1 MASRARRPGGLV
13 VLLVAFGCVQST
25 CTRSALPLRVYRLA
39 EMNTDQIAALD
50 RERTVILIPGGIMEE
65 HGPYLPSFADGHQN
79 ERYTADVAAA
89 IARRPGW
96 AAVVFPAVPLGS
108 NGANSLGGKFPFPGT
123 YAVRPETLRAIF
135 MDLGSEFGE
144 QGFRWIFLIHGHG
157 APDHNRALDEAADYF
172 RDVYGGR
179 MVNLAGLDT
188 GSDPGVEAMKANAGK
203 EAVEEDGVGGHAGL
217 LETSRV
223 MALRPDLV
231 PSTVVAAP
239 SVTARD
245 LPARNLLAALPD
257 WPGYV
262 GAPRHATPDLG
273 RRILEADTGGMVSL
287 ALRLLDGETDER
299 TTARLAALMDNPNV
313 ARALE
318 PSTERH
324 AAIAKRQH
332 EWIAAR
338 GRP

>member
-1 MASRARRPGGLV
+1 MM
-13 VLLVAFGCVQST
+13 LVAFGCIQSA
-25 CTRSALPLRVYRLA
+25 CAPSALPLRVYRLA
-39 EMNTDQIAALD
+39 EMNTDQIRALD

-65 HGPYLPSFADGHQN
+65 HGPYLPSYSDGYQN

-96 AAVVFPAVPLGS
+96 TAVVFPVVPLGS
-108 NGANSLGGKFPFPGT
+108 NGANTIGGKFPFPGT
-123 YAVRPETLRAIF
+123 YAVRPDTLRAMF

-157 APDHNRALDEAADYF
+157 APDHNRALDDAGDYF

-188 GSDPGVEAMKANAGK
+188 GSDPGVEAMKANTSK
-203 EAVEEDGVGGHAGL
+203 EAVDEDGVGGHAGL

-231 PSTVVAAP
+231 PSTVGAAP
-239 SVTARD
+239 SVSARD
-245 LPARNLLAALPD
+245 LPDRNRLAARPD
-257 WPGYV
+257 WQGYV

-273 RRILEADTGGMVSL
+273 RRILEADTGGLVSL

-313 ARALE
+313 AKVLE
-318 PSTERH
+318 PSTQRNAEM
-324 AAIAKRQH
+324 AKRQQ
-332 EWIAAR
+332 EWSAAR
-338 GRP
+338 GKF